1 MRSFCNDLLFM
12 HGHIADVELA
22 RRLANAAESPAE
34 PSAEPSPRP
43 ARRPLLRRLAALLG
57 WLGCGAVRAW
67 PN

>member
-34 PSAEPSPRP
+34 PSPRP

>member
-22 RRLANAAESPAE
+22 RRLANATESPAE

>member
-12 HGHIADVELA
+12 HGHIVDVELA
-22 RRLANAAESPAE
+22 RRLADATEPPPDPPAA
-34 PSAEPSPRP
+34 PSPQP
-43 ARRPLLRRLAALLG
+43 RRPLLRRLAALLG